1 MYTCERLG
9 ENATEFKYAPADSDQ
24 LGGSGEVWTAAAV
37 AVVGASLFAQSLAAK
52 GSAFLGGV
60 GLLVVLGCV
69 AWGLGCRSRVR
80 EESLLVVRELG
91 VQVTTKYVDGRE
103 KSTFL
108 DKAKIKAI
116 LINEGITM
124 HRVVFYLAFVVA
136 GRDKMVVAFENLKP
150 RLHTLIKI
158 YRGTRAAILGEAGDE
173 QQPQT
178 DDMMMM
184 MGFDADP
191 SLGFPAAAAASVSGG
206 DGNGGGGVD
215 EPRRSSV
222 GAAVQRGNS
231 GSRRTDRIARRQAQA
246 RTAGASAAEIGWPT
260 PHMTN

>member
-9 ENATEFKYAPADSDQ
+9 ENATKFKYAPGDGDHSC
-24 LGGSGEVWTAAAV
+24 GGAWVRAAIAV
-37 AVVGASLFAQSLAAK
+37 AGASLFGQQSLAVK

-60 GLLVVLGCV
+60 GLVVALFCL
-69 AWGLGCRSRVR
+69 AWSLGCRSRVR

-91 VQVTTKYVDGRE
+91 VQVTTTYVDGRE

-136 GRDKMVVAFENLKP
+136 GRDKMVVAFENLQP
-150 RLHTLIKI
+150 RLNVLIKI

-173 QQPQT
+173 QQSRT
-178 DDMMMM
+178 NDMMS
-184 MGFDADP
+184 MGFDAGAP
-191 SLGFPAAAAASVSGG
+191 GFPTASEAAPTTGIV
-206 DGNGGGGVD
+206 GGGGGEIG
-215 EPRRSSV
+215 EPRIGPR
-222 GAAVQRGNS
+222 AAGRRGDS
-231 GSRRTDRIARRQAQA
+231 GLRRTDRIARRQAQA
-246 RTAGASAAEIGWPT
+246 RLAGASAAASGWPP
-260 PHMTN
+260 PHMPN

>member
-1 MYTCERLG
+1 
-9 ENATEFKYAPADSDQ
+9 
-24 LGGSGEVWTAAAV
+24 
-37 AVVGASLFAQSLAAK
+37 FARQSLAAK

-60 GLLVVLGCV
+60 GLLVVVGCV

-150 RLHTLIKI
+150 RLHILIKI

-173 QQPQT
+173 QQVQA

-184 MGFDADP
+184 MGFNADP
-191 SLGFPAAAAASVSGG
+191 SFAFPAPAGAAAAAAVSRGDVSGS
-206 DGNGGGGVD
+206 GGVD

-222 GAAVQRGNS
+222 GAAGQRGDS
-231 GSRRTDRIARRQAQA
+231 GARRTERIARRQ
-246 RTAGASAAEIGWPT
+246 
-260 PHMTN
+260 

>member
-9 ENATEFKYAPADSDQ
+9 ENATEFKYAPIDGDQ
-24 LGGSGEVWTAAAV
+24 PGGSGGAWARAAV
-37 AVVGASLFAQSLAAK
+37 AVAGASLFAQSFSAK
-52 GSAFLGGV
+52 GSAFCGGLG
-60 GLLVVLGCV
+60 LVVVLCCV
-69 AWGLGCRSRVR
+69 AWSLGCRSRVR

-150 RLHTLIKI
+150 RLHILIKI
-158 YRGTRAAILGEAGDE
+158 YSRGTRAAILGEAGDE
-173 QQPQT
+173 QQQRQS
-178 DDMMMM
+178 DDMM
-184 MGFDADP
+184 MGFDTDAA
-191 SLGFPAAAAASVSGG
+191 GFPATSGVVA
-206 DGNGGGGVD
+206 GGGIFGGVRGGHGSNAGAAD
-215 EPRRSSV
+215 RRSD
-222 GAAVQRGNS
+222 S
-231 GSRRTDRIARRQAQA
+231 GTRRADRIARRQAQA
-246 RTAGASAAEIGWPT
+246 RVAGESAGPGGWPLYV
-260 PHMTN
+260 PN

>member
-9 ENATEFKYAPADSDQ
+9 ENATKFKYAPSDGDHSC
-24 LGGSGEVWTAAAV
+24 GGAWVRAAV
-37 AVVGASLFAQSLAAK
+37 AVAGASLFAQSLAVK

-60 GLLVVLGCV
+60 GLVVVLFCL
-69 AWGLGCRSRVR
+69 AWSLGCRSRVR

-136 GRDKMVVAFENLKP
+136 GRDKMVVAFENLQP
-150 RLHTLIKI
+150 RLNVLIKI

-173 QQPQT
+173 QQSQT
-178 DDMMMM
+178 NDMMS
-184 MGFDADP
+184 MGSDSGAP
-191 SLGFPAAAAASVSGG
+191 GFPAASASVPTTGIV
-206 DGNGGGGVD
+206 GGGG
-215 EPRRSSV
+215 
-222 GAAVQRGNS
+222 
-231 GSRRTDRIARRQAQA
+231 
-246 RTAGASAAEIGWPT
+246 
-260 PHMTN
+260 